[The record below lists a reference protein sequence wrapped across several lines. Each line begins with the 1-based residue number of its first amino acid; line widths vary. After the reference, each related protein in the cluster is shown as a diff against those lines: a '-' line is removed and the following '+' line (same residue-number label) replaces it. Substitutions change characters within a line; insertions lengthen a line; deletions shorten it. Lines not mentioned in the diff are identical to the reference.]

1 MSKVTKEKVEKKV
14 DENWD
19 LVPTAPIGMTSERL
33 MGHMFR
39 IEDKTLFSEYFY
51 LKY

>member
-19 LVPTAPIGMTSERL
+19 LVPTAPDWYDIGEADGTYVQ
-33 MGHMFR
+33 
-39 IEDKTLFSEYFY
+39 D
-51 LKY
+51 